1 MVRKMSSSLVFV
13 SRLYL
18 IIIFFFIF
26 PVDFVKF
33 FQNGDHSFHQDREI
47 KYSQDDAIKYSQ
59 DDAHHGYAGQ
69 ETSEATV
76 RDENCCEN
84 TLSSVNITCPGNM
97 KSDINT

>member
-47 KYSQDDAIKYSQ
+47 KYSQDDA
-59 DDAHHGYAGQ
+59 HHGYAGQ
-69 ETSEATV
+69 ETSESTV